1 MESVDSCQNE
11 ASKSAPPRPA
21 FVAQFQSSLVE
32 DWRGTLKAV
41 NEGSSQIA
49 DARSA
54 ARFLGQ
60 VSVCLF
66 VCLLLLFIIDNR
78 ILSFVTYLYI
88 CYYCTCV
95 MIGSGATSGC
105 SRRTYARSSFVAIH
119 RTSKKR

>member
-11 ASKSAPPRPA
+11 ESKSAPPRPA

-66 VCLLLLFIIDNR
+66 VCCYCLLLITEYSLLLL
-78 ILSFVTYLYI
+78 TYI
-88 CYYCTCV
+88 
-95 MIGSGATSGC
+95 
-105 SRRTYARSSFVAIH
+105 YAITVH
-119 RTSKKR
+119 V